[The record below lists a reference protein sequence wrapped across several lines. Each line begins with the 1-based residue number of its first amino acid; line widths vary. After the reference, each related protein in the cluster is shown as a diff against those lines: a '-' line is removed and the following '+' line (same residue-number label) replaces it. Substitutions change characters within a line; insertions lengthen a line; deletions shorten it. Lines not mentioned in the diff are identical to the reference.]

1 MYYNKESL
9 ICFFIKCKLRRNKKE
24 NKWYSKQIK
33 NNFDFKLYNFNYY
46 LVQKNN
52 LRLILYPLI
61 MITNIREVII
71 KLKLKYLYIHS

>member
-33 NNFDFKLYNFNYY
+33 NN
-46 LVQKNN
+46 